1 MNKKIYIDDFC
12 CILLRSFLK
21 SIMAEPPWKKKLKQT
36 LLFDVVGQKKNGK
49 SSQYY
54 MDGRFRV
61 IANRELVVES
71 SLF

>member
-1 MNKKIYIDDFC
+1 
-12 CILLRSFLK
+12 
-21 SIMAEPPWKKKLKQT
+21 MAEPPRKKKLKQT